1 MADIY
6 TEKEIL
12 GDALA
17 AQKAATGEFNTFANE
32 CVHEDVRQT
41 MLHILSQEHD
51 IQQDVF
57 NIMHSQGFYPTPAA
71 EEKKCRRPDSSLP
84 ERKIKKRI
92 AQAILF
98 SC

>member
-1 MADIY
+1 MPGIY

-17 AQKAATGEFNTFANE
+17 AQKSTTALFNTSANE

-41 MLHILSQEHD
+41 LMHILNQEHE

-57 NIMHSQGFYPTPAA
+57 NMMHEQGMYPTPAA
-71 EEKKCRRPDSSLP
+71 DEKKVQQLKQQYRQCV
-84 ERKIKKRI
+84 K
-92 AQAILF
+92 
-98 SC
+98 

>member
-1 MADIY
+1 MMKNTY

-17 AQKAATGEFNTFANE
+17 TQKATTNCFNTAANE
-32 CVHEDVRQT
+32 CVHEDVRKT

-57 NIMHSQGFYPTPAA
+57 NMMHKEGYYPTPMA
-71 EEKKCRRPDSSLP
+71 ENQKVTQVKQQYCQCA
-84 ERKIKKRI
+84 K
-92 AQAILF
+92 
-98 SC
+98 

>member
-1 MADIY
+1 MDIY

-17 AQKAATGEFNTFANE
+17 TQKCSTGQYNTAANE

-41 MLHILSQEHD
+41 LMHILNEEHE

-57 NIMHSQGFYPTPAA
+57 EMMHAQGYYPTPAA
-71 EEKKCRRPDSSLP
+71 DMKKVEETKQQYRQCVK
-84 ERKIKKRI
+84 
-92 AQAILF
+92 
-98 SC
+98 

>member
-1 MADIY
+1 MPGIY

-17 AQKAATGEFNTFANE
+17 AQKAATGQFNMSANE

-41 MLHILSQEHD
+41 MLHILSQEHE

-57 NIMHSQGFYPTPAA
+57 EMMHAQGYYPTPVA
-71 EEKKCRRPDSSLP
+71 EAKKVQDTKQQYCQCA
-84 ERKIKKRI
+84 K
-92 AQAILF
+92 
-98 SC
+98 